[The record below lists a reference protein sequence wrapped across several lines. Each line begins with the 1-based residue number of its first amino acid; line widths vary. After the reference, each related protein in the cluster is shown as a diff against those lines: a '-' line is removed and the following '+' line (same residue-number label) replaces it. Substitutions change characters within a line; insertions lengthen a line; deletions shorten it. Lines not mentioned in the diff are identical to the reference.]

1 MFRQATPGGISAGFP
16 TALHQPAALWRKRD
30 RLLLPI
36 HVFYE
41 VRRYPNK
48 KFCFCQVFI
57 WKSGSFPVLYSC
69 ESAKQRQPLPKALKS
84 QRQEYLKKC
93 KICGFPLPPSF
104 KFHVCDRC
112 FRRQSRRNGRSTE
125 KKLEKNRNRAGASL
139 ETDWEM
145 GFKLEW
151 FDPETE

>member
-1 MFRQATPGGISAGFP
+1 MPHPEFIDDE
-16 TALHQPAALWRKRD
+16 ALTLEDCELQYAALDVYSRMLKRSGAKD
-30 RLLLPI
+30 ETMNEKLQLCEKINSLLL
-36 HVFYE
+36 E
-41 VRRYPNK
+41 TK
-48 KFCFCQVFI
+48 
-57 WKSGSFPVLYSC
+57 
-69 ESAKQRQPLPKALKS
+69 
-84 QRQEYLKKC
+84 QEYLKKC